1 MGGFH
6 LNMATRIRSLFEEDV
21 YDQIRLDE
29 VLDFTMD
36 DTLNIIIE
44 QEELEEFNKTHLFTE
59 SSSTKK
65 KKKKKSSVSRNTEN
79 DEDFEMDDMI
89 DEYM

>member
-1 MGGFH
+1 
-6 LNMATRIRSLFEEDV
+6 MATRIRSLFEEDV